1 MTRVKIC
8 GITNIED
15 ARWAAEC
22 GADAIGF
29 VFAESRRRIAPEAA
43 GEIMREMGPFLTGV
57 GVFVDAPVEE
67 MRRALQV
74 SGCTVAQLHG
84 DETEEQIGALT
95 PYAVVKA
102 IRVKGGVARD
112 VLRQCRG
119 ARAILLDTYAES
131 AMGGTGQRFDLSI
144 ASELVSGGWRVIVAG
159 GLTPENVGEVISAVR
174 PYGVDVSSGV
184 EAALGRKDPDKVAQF
199 IAAVRACPERSP
211 RAADAGRC

>member
-8 GITNIED
+8 GITSIED

-29 VFAESRRRIAPEAA
+29 VFAESGRRVAPEAA

-67 MRRALQV
+67 VRRALQV

-84 DETEEQIGALT
+84 DETQGQIEALA
-95 PYAVVKA
+95 PYPMVKA
-102 IRVKGGVARD
+102 VRVKGTIPRD
-112 VLRQCRG
+112 LPGRCRG
-119 ARAILLDTYAES
+119 ARAILLDTYAEG

-144 ASELVSGGWRVIVAG
+144 ASELVKVGWRVIVAG

-174 PYGVDVSSGV
+174 PYGVDVSTGV
-184 EAALGRKDPDKVAQF
+184 EAAPGRKDPDKVARF
-199 IAAVRACPERSP
+199 IAAVRACAERSR
-211 RAADAGRC
+211 RAADAGRY

>member
-1 MTRVKIC
+1 
-8 GITNIED
+8 
-15 ARWAAEC
+15 
-22 GADAIGF
+22 
-29 VFAESRRRIAPEAA
+29 VFAESKRRITPEAA
-43 GEIMREMGPFLTGV
+43 GEVMREMGPFLTGV

-67 MRRALQV
+67 MRQALQV

-84 DETEEQIGALT
+84 DETEEQIGALA

-102 IRVKGGVARD
+102 VRVKGGVAPDALQR
-112 VLRQCRG
+112 CRG
-119 ARAILLDTYAES
+119 ASAILLDTYAEG

-174 PYGVDVSSGV
+174 PYGVDVSTGV
-184 EAALGRKDPDKVAQF
+184 EAAPGRKDPDKVAGF
-199 IAAVRACPERSP
+199 IAAI

>member
-8 GITNIED
+8 GITNLED

-43 GEIMREMGPFLTGV
+43 GKIMREMGPFVTGV

-67 MRRALQV
+67 VRRALEV
-74 SGCTVAQLHG
+74 SGCAVAQLHG
-84 DETEEQIGALT
+84 EETAEQIEALR

-102 IRVKGGVARD
+102 IRVKDKVGPDALGR
-112 VLRQCRG
+112 CRG
-119 ARAILLDTYAES
+119 ARAILLDSYVEE

-144 ASELVSGGWRVIVAG
+144 ACELVNRGWRVIVAG
-159 GLTPENVGEVISAVR
+159 GLTPENVGEVVATAR
-174 PYGVDVSSGV
+174 PYGVDVSTGV
-184 EAALGRKDPDKVAQF
+184 EAGPGRKDREKVARF
-199 IAAVRACPERSP
+199 IANV
-211 RAADAGRC
+211 RAADARRC